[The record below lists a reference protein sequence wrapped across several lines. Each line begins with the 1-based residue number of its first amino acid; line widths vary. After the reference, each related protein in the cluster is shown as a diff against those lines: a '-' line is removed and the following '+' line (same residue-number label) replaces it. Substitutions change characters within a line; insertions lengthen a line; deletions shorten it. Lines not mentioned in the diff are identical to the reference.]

1 MKPFV
6 HKSFIG
12 NFFDVL
18 QSNEEH
24 AGQRGAS
31 YRLGG
36 TKKREAV
43 ISIFAGDFDL
53 DALPEFASTLENLLT
68 QVVQLVVVDL
78 SRVKLFSANALAVL
92 VNFLADSE
100 GRGKRLIIYRPSA
113 SVLEMLTSRDLLHLF
128 EIQQTEDELLLDL
141 PD

>member
-12 NFFDVL
+12 SFFDVL
-18 QSNEEH
+18 QSEDQV
-24 AGQRGAS
+24 GQRGVS

-53 DALPEFASTLENLLT
+53 DALPEFAETLENMIT

-78 SRVKLFSANALAVL
+78 SRVKLFCPNAVAVL
-92 VNFLADSE
+92 VNFLADVE
-100 GRGKRLIIYRPSA
+100 GRGKRLVLYRPSET
-113 SVLEMLTSRDLLHLF
+113 VREQLTSLGLMPLF
-128 EIQQTEDELLLDL
+128 EIQSTEDELLLSL

>member
-18 QSNEEH
+18 QSNEEQV
-24 AGQRGAS
+24 GQRGAS

-36 TKKREAV
+36 TKKREAA

-53 DALPEFASTLENLLT
+53 DSLPEFAATLENLVT

-78 SRVKLFSANALAVL
+78 SRVTFFNANAATVL
-92 VNFLADSE
+92 VNFLADVE
-100 GRGKRLIIYRPSA
+100 GRNKRLVIYRPSE
-113 SVLEMLTSRDLLHLF
+113 SVLEMLTSLNLLHLF

>member
-18 QSNEEH
+18 QSNEEQP
-24 AGQRGAS
+24 GQRGAS

-53 DALPEFASTLENLLT
+53 DALPEFAGTLENLLT

-78 SRVKLFSANALAVL
+78 SRVRLFSANAATVL
-92 VNFLADSE
+92 VNFLAGVE
-100 GRGKRLIIYRPSA
+100 GRGKRLILYRPSPTVTETLI
-113 SVLEMLTSRDLLHLF
+113 SLNLTHLF
-128 EIQQTEDELLLDL
+128 EIQLTEDELLLDL